1 MRSRVARLTCGAV
14 AWIALGATAFFI
26 IQSEKQIAEVRAA
39 VRAFDARAREATDG
53 LADLRASQQAYVAAG
68 QGVAFWMPKVAAT
81 LDTATT
87 AILSLRQAAKSVEA
101 RLGLAEASRTVA
113 EFGAIDQR
121 AREYINTEQQLMAAD
136 VVFTEGGET
145 ARTA

>member
-14 AWIALGATAFFI
+14 AWIAFGAAAFFI
-26 IQSEKQIAEVRAA
+26 IQSEKQIAEMRAA
-39 VRAFDARAREATDG
+39 MGAFDVHAREATDA

-68 QGVAFWMPKVAAT
+68 QAVTFWMPKVAAT

-87 AILSLRQAAKSVEA
+87 TLASLRQAAKSVEA
-101 RLGLAEASRTVA
+101 RLALDEASRRAA

-121 AREYINTEQQLMAAD
+121 AREYINTQQQ
-136 VVFTEGGET
+136 
-145 ARTA
+145 